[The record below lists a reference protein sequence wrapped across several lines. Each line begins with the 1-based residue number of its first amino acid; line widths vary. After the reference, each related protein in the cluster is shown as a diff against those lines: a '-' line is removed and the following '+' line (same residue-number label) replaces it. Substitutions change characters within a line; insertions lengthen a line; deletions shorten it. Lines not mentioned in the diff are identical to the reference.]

1 MRTFR
6 RFFRRSLADKILL
19 VKATIIIVLVRLGM
33 KFLRYQTLTRI
44 LDKSSKE
51 GAQTHQDNPVVDRVV
66 WAVSAASRHV
76 PVDAT
81 CLPQA
86 LTAKV
91 MLERR
96 GKRGELRFGVVKD
109 PMGELLGHAWLE
121 IGGRV
126 VIGETVGGPSYTT
139 LQSALTKGWQG

>member
-1 MRTFR
+1 MFR
-6 RFFRRSLADKILL
+6 RFFLRSFADKILL

-33 KFLRYQTLTRI
+33 KLLRYQTLTRI
-44 LDKSSKE
+44 LDKTSK
-51 GAQTHQDNPVVDRVV
+51 ADTPTQQDDPVIDRVV
-66 WAVSAASRHV
+66 WAVSAASKYV

-81 CLPQA
+81 CLAQA

-96 GKRGELRFGVVKD
+96 GKRGALQFGVVKD

-121 IGGRV
+121 IDGRV
-126 VIGETVGGPSYTT
+126 VIGETVDGPPFTT
-139 LQSALTKGWQG
+139 LHLAYTKD